1 MEKLFGSN
9 RLEKLEKK
17 KMKKKYKLSLTRSNK
32 TIIEALQ
39 LKYTRR
45 ISYDLKT
52 KCQDFLCYI
61 FHSLHGKKGKKKK
74 NTKRKHNRCI
84 YRLNE
89 KIVPRR

>member
-9 RLEKLEKK
+9 RLDKLE
-17 KMKKKYKLSLTRSNK
+17 KKKYKLSLTRSNK

-39 LKYTRR
+39 LKYTRH

-52 KCQDFLCYI
+52 ECKDFLCYI

-74 NTKRKHNRCI
+74 YKK
-84 YRLNE
+84 
-89 KIVPRR
+89 KAQ